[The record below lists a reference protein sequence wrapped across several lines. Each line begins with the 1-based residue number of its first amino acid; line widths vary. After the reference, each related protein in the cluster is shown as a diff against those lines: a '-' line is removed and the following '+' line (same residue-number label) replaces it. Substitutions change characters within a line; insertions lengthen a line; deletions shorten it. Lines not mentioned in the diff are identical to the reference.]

1 MKTIF
6 KTMMAVAS
14 LAMAFACSKEEQQGT
29 GAVEPRGTIEVSID
43 GVIDGYTPED
53 TKASTETVVR
63 LRWDGSETVYAY
75 EDSTCLGSLNASI
88 ESCLSLLLDNGKGN
102 HFWRTMSVDE
112 WESIG
117 ERNTADKK
125 RKCGLVTV
133 SISENK
139 EVTGVIPANWMGVM
153 VLWSGTIQR
162 IWDCPYVW

>member
-1 MKTIF
+1 MKDTNNNSSVYCPPNI
-6 KTMMAVAS
+6 KLVEVDAES
-14 LAMAFACSKEEQQGT
+14 IICQGNPYRWTT
-29 GAVEPRGTIEVSID
+29 GTDPD
-43 GVIDGYTPED
+43 D

-63 LRWDGSETVYAY
+63 LRWDGGETVYAY

-102 HFWRTMSVDE
+102 HFWRAMSVDE

-153 VLWSGTIQR
+153 VLWLGTIQR